1 MTLRDGSDSQPRS
14 NSSAAPHREKS
25 ACRQPAPCWRCFV
38 GAPHHHCELVGP
50 PALAFRSRHTAM
62 PHTTSAA
69 GVPRTSGAVRFMP
82 SEMLSP
88 RIRALLSGGS
98 VRRDTH
104 DVTHDRD
111 RDHEPREPLHD
122 GGEPE
127 RLGGHGSG
135 PPPRLSDAE
144 EDRPNGGGN
153 ESQPEDSER
162 NIKAQRHVGRHA
174 DQSTLGESLP
184 VTNDAVDVADQIV
197 DQGGLAPDEFLSAK
211 SSHLLQR
218 VEQAPPR
225 RSAPRR
231 ATRRPARHE
240 GRGNSAGRT
249 MRRRGARLQ
258 RGPRRKSASASTSGP
273 SRA

>member
-1 MTLRDGSDSQPRS
+1 
-14 NSSAAPHREKS
+14 
-25 ACRQPAPCWRCFV
+25 
-38 GAPHHHCELVGP
+38 
-50 PALAFRSRHTAM
+50 M

-174 DQSTLGESLP
+174 DQSTLGESLS

-218 VEQAPPR
+218 VEQAPPSPVSPEESDQAASTARRARKQR
-225 RSAPRR
+225 RSHHAP
-231 ATRRPARHE
+231 TRR
-240 GRGNSAGRT
+240 
-249 MRRRGARLQ
+249 
-258 RGPRRKSASASTSGP
+258 STSARTSAEERIGVYFWPVSCLSKARKGP
-273 SRA
+273 QASLGTMKPT